1 MSETPFKESDTHIE
15 QSFIADDIEQF
26 AILTFTSV
34 NESDSKTY
42 TCQAENT
49 YERESQVFDVEVIL
63 EGISTTEL
71 TDDTTIDFI
80 ESTTEETT
88 ETDSST
94 SELTDWTDEQTTFSS
109 RTTEQASSTIVTS
122 TSSLTTSTPTTLST
136 ITPFPSTTTTTL
148 KPPGSGKVY
157 TMCELAE
164 QLTYLFQ
171 DVYDW
176 NMDIEKWLCLAK
188 ITTSFNASHVGF
200 SLCDTL
206 VYYGIF
212 KQ

>member
-176 NMDIEKWLCLAK
+176 NMDIEKCSFKLCSIYKYSTKL
-188 ITTSFNASHVGF
+188 
-200 SLCDTL
+200 
-206 VYYGIF
+206 
-212 KQ
+212 